1 MNAILA
7 WVQMNLWQTGFIFL
21 LFVFICVPFVLV
33 RRRIKAIMGQFE
45 HWRELEQNI
54 QDVGKEEVRLYPNPT
69 RYVLL
74 SVLSATKGTARAGA
88 VPPALDYLSAE
99 VESPI
104 LTLRSLSYLAVLIG
118 LLGTVTMLA
127 LALHRIDSLSQFKPD
142 LIKNIYPINA
152 FAIGLAVAIFLSY
165 SWYRHKGDQFFLL
178 ASRVLGRLRADQ
190 LGGADPHLLAALEK
204 VGESFKGWGDEIHER
219 YQSKINDLLQEVREL
234 SQAIREVVGEAVLS
248 RKEEDQ
254 AIVPLLRSQDA
265 KIELL
270 SQRLEKGYLK
280 LEQSRLAGI
289 DTDLPEPGRLG
300 RTREGAKSNDGRSS
314 KKPGFF
320 RRYFGSGG

>member
-1 MNAILA
+1 MDAVFA
-7 WVQMNLWQTGFIFL
+7 WVQRNLWQTGFVSL
-21 LFVFICVPFVLV
+21 LFVCVCIPFFLV

-54 QDVGKEEVRLYPNPT
+54 NEVGKEEVRLYPNPT
-69 RYVLL
+69 RYVLH
-74 SVLSATKGTARAGA
+74 SVLSAKKGTARAGA
-88 VPPALDYLSAE
+88 VPPALDYLTAE

-127 LALHRIDSLSQFKPD
+127 LALQRMDNLSQFTTD
-142 LIKNIYPINA
+142 IIKNIYPINA

-165 SWYRHKGDQFFLL
+165 SWYRHQGDQFLLL
-178 ASRVLGRLRADQ
+178 ASRVLGRLSADQ

-204 VGESFKGWGDEIHER
+204 VGERFKEWGDEIHER
-219 YQSKINDLLQEVREL
+219 YQGKINDLLQEVREL

-270 SQRLEKGYLK
+270 SQRLEQGYIDLRESEGDK
-280 LEQSRLAGI
+280 IEAELLEAGQ
-289 DTDLPEPGRLG
+289 PENI
-300 RTREGAKSNDGRSS
+300 REGAKIRGGRGS
-314 KKPGFF
+314 KKSGFF
-320 RRYFGSGG
+320 RRFFGQGG

>member
-1 MNAILA
+1 MHSILA
-7 WVQMNLWQTGFIFL
+7 WVQANPWQTGFVFL
-21 LFVFICVPFVLV
+21 LFFFVGVPFVLV

-45 HWRELEQNI
+45 PWRELEQNI
-54 QDVGKEEVRLYPNPT
+54 REVGKEEVRLYPNPT
-69 RYVLL
+69 RYVLQ
-74 SVLSATKGTARAGA
+74 SVLSNTKGTARAGA
-88 VPPALDYLSAE
+88 VAPAMDYLAAE

-127 LALHRIDSLSQFKPD
+127 LALHSMDSLSQFKAD
-142 LIKNIYPINA
+142 VIKNIYPINA

-165 SWYRHKGDQFFLL
+165 SWYRHKGDQFLLL
-178 ASRVLGRLRADQ
+178 AARVLGRFRADQ

-204 VGESFKGWGDEIHER
+204 VGESFKEWGDEVHER

-234 SQAIREVVGEAVLS
+234 GAAIREVVGEAVLS
-248 RKEEDQ
+248 RKEEDR
-254 AIVPLLRSQDA
+254 AIVPLLRSQEV

-270 SQRLEKGYLK
+270 SQRLEQGYLELK
-280 LEQSRLAGI
+280 QLLEAGI
-289 DTDLPEPGRLG
+289 ETDEPESGRPGK
-300 RTREGAKSNDGRSS
+300 TRQGAQSDDGGSS

-320 RRYFGSGG
+320 RRYFG

>member
-1 MNAILA
+1 MDAVFR
-7 WVQMNLWQTGFIFL
+7 WVQSNLWQTGFVFL
-21 LFVFICVPFVLV
+21 LFVCVCVPFLLM

-54 QDVGKEEVRLYPNPT
+54 QEVAREEVRLYPQPT

-74 SVLSATKGTARAGA
+74 SVLTATKGTARAGA
-88 VPPALDYLSAE
+88 VPPALDYLAAE

-127 LALHRIDSLSQFKPD
+127 LALNRMDSLSQFKAD
-142 LIKNIYPINA
+142 LIKNIYPINS

-165 SWYRHKGDQFFLL
+165 SWYRHKGDQFLLL

-204 VGESFKGWGDEIHER
+204 VGENFKEWGDEIHGR
-219 YQSKINDLLQEVREL
+219 YQTKINDLLQEVREL
-234 SQAIREVVGEAVLS
+234 GAAIREVVGEAVLT
-248 RKEEDQ
+248 RQAEDQ
-254 AIVPLLRSQDA
+254 AIVPLLRSQEA

-270 SQRLEKGYLK
+270 SQRLEQGYLE
-280 LEQSRLAGI
+280 LRPGAGAGI
-289 DTDLPEPGRLG
+289 DMDLPEPGRLG
-300 RTREGAKSNDGRSS
+300 KTRNEARANEGRSP

-320 RRYFGSGG
+320 RRYFR